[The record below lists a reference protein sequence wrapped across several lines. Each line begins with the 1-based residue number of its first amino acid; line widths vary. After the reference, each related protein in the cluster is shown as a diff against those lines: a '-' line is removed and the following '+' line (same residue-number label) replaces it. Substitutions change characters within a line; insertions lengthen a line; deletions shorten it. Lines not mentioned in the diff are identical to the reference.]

1 MFSIAWNRDM
11 AVLSIHHGVRL
22 VRIQSVE
29 RTVTLFVPWYSGI
42 CISILRKVYACPY
55 MTNQP
60 AKNEA
65 T

>member
-1 MFSIAWNRDM
+1 M